1 MSRVKV
7 ILGVLAIVA
16 TAFAAFPGSA
26 MADTIVCSD
35 SGCDNT
41 NIGQVSQQIGSSGEA
56 SSTITVS
63 SG

>member
-7 ILGVLAIVA
+7 ILGVLAIVV
-16 TAFAAFPGSA
+16 TSFAAFPASA
-26 MADTIVCSD
+26 MADTIVCTD

-41 NIGQVSQQIGSSGEA
+41 NIAQVGQPVVSSGEA
-56 SSTITVS
+56 SSTITVI